1 MATPLS
7 LLGLLLLYVKLD
19 IQSLNIS
26 IGNLNTYLGISNAM
40 IMTRR
45 NTTERG
51 ESQFKPLKD
60 LSLCMNDEK
69 AKQVHKGELKSS
81 VSL

>member
-19 IQSLNIS
+19 IQSWNIS
-26 IGNLNTYLGISNAM
+26 IGNLNTYGGISNAM

-51 ESQFKPLKD
+51 ESCLYKFANLN
-60 LSLCMNDEK
+60 L
-69 AKQVHKGELKSS
+69 
-81 VSL
+81 